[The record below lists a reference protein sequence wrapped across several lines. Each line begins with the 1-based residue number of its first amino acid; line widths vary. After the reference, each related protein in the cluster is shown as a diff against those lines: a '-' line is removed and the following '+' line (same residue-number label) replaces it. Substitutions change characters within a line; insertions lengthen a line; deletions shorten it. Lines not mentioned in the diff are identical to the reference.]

1 MLGARVAVTVGNGRT
16 IWRHAH
22 TDGSYASAR
31 DPRVLVGVG
40 DAQGPVKV
48 RVIWPDGRSE
58 TFDDIAI
65 DKYSTLG
72 QGHGHP

>member
-1 MLGARVAVTVGNGRT
+1 
-16 IWRHAH
+16 
-22 TDGSYASAR
+22 
-31 DPRVLVGVG
+31 VGVG

-65 DKYSTLG
+65 DKYSTLE